1 MDGIKTIDDL
11 IKAKKLTSEELEKLQ
26 EVIEECRNREAQI
39 QEASDAAKRSLE
51 GLSRSFGAIID
62 TISSVGR
69 AVDELYE
76 EMERLQLRLM
86 PEDQFYQE

>member
-62 TISSVGR
+62 TIASVGR